1 MGTDFNKNREM
12 HVNIIQKF
20 KVKSIFDLS
29 GVLVGDNHMLQGN
42 ESVLIRH
49 LKESTLQSKEKRPF
63 QSLMKHLLLKG
74 NDMLVT
80 LRL

>member
-1 MGTDFNKNREM
+1 MGTDFNKN
-12 HVNIIQKF
+12 VNVILKF
-20 KVKSIFDLS
+20 KVKSVFDLS

-42 ESVLIRH
+42 ENVLIRH
-49 LKESTLQSKEKRPF
+49 LKESTLQSKEKRPV

-74 NDMLVT
+74 NVTLVT